1 MPGITLTLWLT
12 KLAERIGQYSKS
24 AARDRLTFSLALA
37 LIIHVAFFFAVR
49 FDPPIDQAQMA
60 APDIVLSLKSSRTVP
75 DNVQVLSNVNTNG
88 EDDEAQLQRE
98 EAMLSPPIPSEQNA
112 MPVAPIAKRARDDA
126 GPTKPLVLARD
137 LSTYIQPGWRAFNT
151 VGQSDRVKRISSV
164 KAKASPE
171 AFYLESWK
179 RKIEAIGNLNYPAE
193 AKAEGIYG
201 RLRVLVS
208 IYPNGQLK
216 EARILSSSGH
226 PVLDQAALNII
237 DLASPF
243 APFPTALRKEADLLE
258 IDRVW
263 EFRRQGGG
271 LRFGS

>member
-1 MPGITLTLWLT
+1 MWLL
-12 KLAERIGQYSKS
+12 KLAERIEQYSES
-24 AARDRLTFSLALA
+24 VARDRLTFSLALA

-49 FDPPIDQAQMA
+49 FEPPIDQARMA
-60 APDIVLSLKSSRTVP
+60 APDIVLSLKSSRPKP
-75 DNVQVLSNVNTNG
+75 DDVQVLSNVNTTG
-88 EDDEAQLQRE
+88 EDDEAPLQQE
-98 EAMLSPPIPSEQNA
+98 GAMLSPPTPSEQKA
-112 MPVAPIAKRARDDA
+112 MPVSPIAKRARDDA
-126 GPTKPLVLARD
+126 GPDKPLVLALD
-137 LSTYIQPGWRAFNT
+137 LSTYIQPGLRALNT
-151 VGQSDRVKRISSV
+151 VGQSDRVKRISGV
-164 KAKASPE
+164 EAKASPE

-179 RKIEAIGNLNYPAE
+179 RKIEAVGNLNYPAK
-193 AKAEGIYG
+193 AKAEDIYG

-243 APFPTALRKEADLLE
+243 APFPTTLRKEADLLE
-258 IDRVW
+258 IVRVW
-263 EFRRQGGG
+263 EFRRQGGD

>member
-1 MPGITLTLWLT
+1 MWLP
-12 KLAERIGQYSKS
+12 KLAERIEQYSES
-24 AARDRLTFSLALA
+24 AARDRLAFSLALA

-49 FDPPIDQAQMA
+49 FEQPIDQARMA
-60 APDIVLSLKSSRTVP
+60 APDIVLSLKSSRPKP
-75 DNVQVLSNVNTNG
+75 DDVQVLSNVNTTG
-88 EDDEAQLQRE
+88 EDDEAPLQQE
-98 EAMLSPPIPSEQNA
+98 EAMLSPPTPSEQKA
-112 MPVAPIAKRARDDA
+112 MPVAPITERASDDA
-126 GPTKPLVLARD
+126 GPDKPLVLALD
-137 LSTYIQPGWRAFNT
+137 LSTYIQPGWRALNT

-179 RKIEAIGNLNYPAE
+179 RKIEAVGNLNYPAE

-243 APFPTALRKEADLLE
+243 APFPTALSKEADLLE
-258 IDRVW
+258 IVRVW

>member
-1 MPGITLTLWLT
+1 MWLP
-12 KLAERIGQYSKS
+12 KLAERIEQYSAS
-24 AARDRLTFSLALA
+24 AARDRLAFSLALA

-49 FDPPIDQAQMA
+49 FEPPTDQARMA
-60 APDIVLSLKSSRTVP
+60 APDLVLSLKSSRPMP
-75 DNVQVLSNVNTNG
+75 DDVQVLSNVNTNG
-88 EDDEAQLQRE
+88 EGDEAPLQLE
-98 EAMLSPPIPSEQNA
+98 EAMLSPPTPSEQKA
-112 MPVAPIAKRARDDA
+112 MPVVPITERASDDA
-126 GPTKPLVLARD
+126 GPDKPLVLALD
-137 LSTYIQPGWRAFNT
+137 LSTYIQPGLRALNT
-151 VGQSDRVKRISSV
+151 VGQSDRVKRISGV
-164 KAKASPE
+164 EAKASPE

-179 RKIEAIGNLNYPAE
+179 RKIEAVGNLNYPAK

-243 APFPTALRKEADLLE
+243 APFPTTLRKEADLLE
-258 IDRVW
+258 IVRVW

>member
-1 MPGITLTLWLT
+1 MPGLTSTLWLL
-12 KLAERIGQYSKS
+12 KLAERIEQYSES
-24 AARDRLTFSLALA
+24 AARDRLAFSLALA

-49 FDPPIDQAQMA
+49 FEPPIDQARIA
-60 APDIVLSLKSSRTVP
+60 APDIVLSLKSSRPKP
-75 DNVQVLSNVNTNG
+75 DDVQVLSNVNTTG
-88 EDDEAQLQRE
+88 EGDEAPLQQE
-98 EAMLSPPIPSEQNA
+98 EAMPSPPTPSEQKA
-112 MPVAPIAKRARDDA
+112 MPVSPIAKRARDDA
-126 GPTKPLVLARD
+126 GPDKPLVLALD
-137 LSTYIQPGWRAFNT
+137 LSTYIQPGWRALNT

-164 KAKASPE
+164 EAKASPE

-179 RKIEAIGNLNYPAE
+179 RKIEAVGNLNYPAK

-237 DLASPF
+237 DLALPF

-258 IDRVW
+258 IVRVW

>member
-1 MPGITLTLWLT
+1 MWLP
-12 KLAERIGQYSKS
+12 KLAERIEQYSAS
-24 AARDRLTFSLALA
+24 AARDRLAFSLALA

-49 FDPPIDQAQMA
+49 FDPPIDQARMA
-60 APDIVLSLKSSRTVP
+60 APDLVLSLKSSRPMP
-75 DNVQVLSNVNTNG
+75 DDVQVLSNENTNG
-88 EDDEAQLQRE
+88 EGDEAPLQLE
-98 EAMLSPPIPSEQNA
+98 EAMLSPPTPSEQKA
-112 MPVAPIAKRARDDA
+112 MPVVPITERASDDA
-126 GPTKPLVLARD
+126 GPDKPLVLALD
-137 LSTYIQPGWRAFNT
+137 LSTYIQPGLRALNT
-151 VGQSDRVKRISSV
+151 VGQSDRVKRISGV
-164 KAKASPE
+164 EAKASPE

-179 RKIEAIGNLNYPAE
+179 RKIEAVGNLNYPAK
-193 AKAEGIYG
+193 AKAEDIYG

-243 APFPTALRKEADLLE
+243 APFPTALRKESDLLE
-258 IDRVW
+258 IVRVW

>member
-1 MPGITLTLWLT
+1 MWLP
-12 KLAERIGQYSKS
+12 KLAERIGQYSES

-37 LIIHVAFFFAVR
+37 LIVHVAFFFAIR
-49 FDPPIDQAQMA
+49 FEPPLDQAQMA
-60 APDIVLSLKSSRTVP
+60 TPDIVLSLKSSRTVP
-75 DNVQVLSNVNTNG
+75 DNVQVLSNVNTGG
-88 EDDEAQLQRE
+88 EDDEAPLQQE

-179 RKIEAIGNLNYPAE
+179 RKIEAVGNLNYPAE

-258 IDRVW
+258 IVRVW
-263 EFRRQGGG
+263 EFRRQGGD

>member
-1 MPGITLTLWLT
+1 
-12 KLAERIGQYSKS
+12 LAERIGQYSES

-37 LIIHVAFFFAVR
+37 LIVHVAFFFAIR
-49 FDPPIDQAQMA
+49 FEPPLDQARIA

-75 DNVQVLSNVNTNG
+75 DNVQVLSNVNTGG
-88 EDDEAQLQRE
+88 EDDEAPSQQE
-98 EAMLSPPIPSEQNA
+98 EAMVSPPIPSEQKA
-112 MPVAPIAKRARDDA
+112 MPIAPITERAQDDA
-126 GPTKPLVLARD
+126 GP
-137 LSTYIQPGWRAFNT
+137 WRALNT

-164 KAKASPE
+164 RAKASPE

-179 RKIEAIGNLNYPAE
+179 RKIEAVGNLNYPAE

-258 IDRVW
+258 IVRVW

>member
-1 MPGITLTLWLT
+1 MITWIFWLP
-12 KLAERIGQYSKS
+12 KLAERVGQYSES
-24 AARDRLTFSLALA
+24 VARDRLTFSLALA
-37 LIIHVAFFFAVR
+37 LIVHAGFFFAIR
-49 FDPPIDQAQMA
+49 FEPPRDRPRIA
-60 APDIVLSLKSSRTVP
+60 APDIVLSLKPSLPAP
-75 DNVQVLSNVNTNG
+75 DDVQVLSNVNTSG
-88 EDDEAQLQRE
+88 EDDEAPSRPE
-98 EAMLSPPIPSEQNA
+98 EAMLSPPIPSEQET
-112 MPVAPIAKRARDDA
+112 VSIAPLAERARDDA
-126 GPTKPLVLARD
+126 GPDKPLVLARD
-137 LSTYIQPGWRAFNT
+137 LSTYIQPGWRGLDT
-151 VGQSDRVKRISSV
+151 VGQFDRVKRISSV

-193 AKAEGIYG
+193 AKAGGIYG

-208 IYPNGQLK
+208 IYPSGQLK

-258 IDRVW
+258 IVRVW
-263 EFRRQGGG
+263 EFRRQDGG

>member
-1 MPGITLTLWLT
+1 MPGITSTSWLL
-12 KLAERIGQYSKS
+12 KLAERIEQYSES
-24 AARDRLTFSLALA
+24 AARDRLTFCLALA

-49 FDPPIDQAQMA
+49 FEPPIDQARMA
-60 APDIVLSLKSSRTVP
+60 APDIVLSLKSSRPKP
-75 DNVQVLSNVNTNG
+75 DDVQVLSNANTTG
-88 EDDEAQLQRE
+88 EDDEASLQQE
-98 EAMLSPPIPSEQNA
+98 EAMLSPPTPSEQKA
-112 MPVAPIAKRARDDA
+112 MPVSPIAKRARHDA
-126 GPTKPLVLARD
+126 GPDEPLVLALD
-137 LSTYIQPGWRAFNT
+137 LSTYIQPGWRALNT

-164 KAKASPE
+164 EAKASPE

-179 RKIEAIGNLNYPAE
+179 RKIEAVGNLNYPAE

-226 PVLDQAALNII
+226 PVLDQAALNIV

-258 IDRVW
+258 IVRVW

>member
-1 MPGITLTLWLT
+1 MWLP
-12 KLAERIGQYSKS
+12 KLAERIEQYSAS
-24 AARDRLTFSLALA
+24 AARDRLAFSLALA

-49 FDPPIDQAQMA
+49 FEPPIDQARIA
-60 APDIVLSLKSSRTVP
+60 APDIVLSLKSSRPKP
-75 DNVQVLSNVNTNG
+75 DDVQVLSNVNTTG
-88 EDDEAQLQRE
+88 EGDEAPLQQE
-98 EAMLSPPIPSEQNA
+98 EAMPSPPTPSEQKA
-112 MPVAPIAKRARDDA
+112 MPVSPIAKRARDDA
-126 GPTKPLVLARD
+126 GPDKPLVLALD
-137 LSTYIQPGWRAFNT
+137 LSTYIQPGLRALNT
-151 VGQSDRVKRISSV
+151 VGQSDRVKRISGV
-164 KAKASPE
+164 EAKASPE

-179 RKIEAIGNLNYPAE
+179 RKIEAVGNLNYPAK

-243 APFPTALRKEADLLE
+243 APFPTALRKESDLLE
-258 IDRVW
+258 IVRVW

>member
-1 MPGITLTLWLT
+1 MTLWLP
-12 KLAERIGQYSKS
+12 KLAEGIGQYSES

-49 FDPPIDQAQMA
+49 FEPPIDQAQMA
-60 APDIVLSLKSSRTVP
+60 APDIVLSLKSSRPSP
-75 DNVQVLSNVNTNG
+75 DNVQVLSNVNTDG
-88 EDDEAQLQRE
+88 EDDEAPLQQE
-98 EAMLSPPIPSEQNA
+98 QAMLSPPIPSEQKA
-112 MPVAPIAKRARDDA
+112 LPIAPITERAQDDA
-126 GPTKPLVLARD
+126 GHDKPLILARD
-137 LSTYIQPGWRAFNT
+137 LSTYIQPGWRALNA

-179 RKIEAIGNLNYPAE
+179 RKIEAVGNLNYPAE
-193 AKAEGIYG
+193 ARAEGIYG

-216 EARILSSSGH
+216 EARILSSSGQ

-258 IDRVW
+258 IVRVW